1 MASLAADMRFLT
13 FPHALLKREM
23 WVEGTVSSIRGNL
36 FKSVAAVATVIA
48 LSGCAGT
55 VVRNPAPHSSLTADT
70 AVPANYEIG
79 PGDEIE
85 LRFYYN
91 PELNDRLTVRPDGK
105 VSVGFL
111 QDVQA
116 AGRSPAALSQEIRSQ
131 LAPHLRQP
139 DVVVAVRG
147 FGSQR
152 VYVGGEVQ
160 RPGPVQLTGRTSILQ
175 TLAEAGWVRDTAR
188 KEEVVLVRRDPA
200 GGRKIFAIDVEK
212 ALSGEDLSQDVL
224 LRPDDMLFVP
234 PSAVANFDR
243 WIDQHIRQALFFSTN
258 AGFAVTRNIG
268 GNNN

>member
-1 MASLAADMRFLT
+1 M
-13 FPHALLKREM
+13 
-23 WVEGTVSSIRGNL
+23 SSIRGNS
-36 FKSVAAVATVIA
+36 FKGVGILAAALA
-48 LSGCAGT
+48 LSGCAGS
-55 VVRNPAPHSSLTADT
+55 VVHNPAPHSYLSADT
-70 AVPANYEIG
+70 AAPANYEIG

-105 VSVGFL
+105 ISVGFL

-116 AGRSPAALSQEIRSQ
+116 AGRTPATLGQDIRSQ

-152 VYVGGEVQ
+152 AFVGGEVQ
-160 RPGPVQLTGRTSILQ
+160 RPGPVALAGRMSILQ
-175 TLAEAGWVRDTAR
+175 ALTEAGWVRDTAR
-188 KEEVVLVRRDPA
+188 KEEVVLVRRDPT

-212 ALSGEDLSQDVL
+212 ALNGEDLSQDVL
-224 LRPDDMLFVP
+224 VRADDMLFVP

-243 WIDQHIRQALFFSTN
+243 WVDQHIRQALFFSTS

-268 GNNN
+268 GNNNN

>member
-1 MASLAADMRFLT
+1 M
-13 FPHALLKREM
+13 
-23 WVEGTVSSIRGNL
+23 SSIRGSA
-36 FKSVAAVATVIA
+36 FKGVGILAAALA
-48 LSGCAGT
+48 LSGCAGSA
-55 VVRNPAPHSSLTADT
+55 VRNPSPHSFLTADT
-70 AVPANYEIG
+70 SVPANYEIG

-91 PELNDRLTVRPDGK
+91 PDLNDRLLVRPDGK
-105 VSVGFL
+105 ISVGFL

-116 AGRSPAALSQEIRSQ
+116 AGRTPAALSQDIRS
-131 LAPHLRQP
+131 LLSPHLRQP
-139 DVVVAVRG
+139 DVVVAVRS

-152 VYVGGEVQ
+152 VFVGGEVQ
-160 RPGPVQLTGRTSILQ
+160 RPGPVLLVGRMSILQ

-212 ALSGEDLSQDVL
+212 ALNGEDLSQDVV

-243 WIDQHIRQALFFSTN
+243 WVDQHIRQALFFSTN

-268 GNNN
+268 GGNN

>member
-1 MASLAADMRFLT
+1 M
-13 FPHALLKREM
+13 
-23 WVEGTVSSIRGNL
+23 SSIRGNS
-36 FKSVAAVATVIA
+36 FKGAGILAAVLA
-48 LSGCAGT
+48 LSGCAGS
-55 VVRNPAPHSSLTADT
+55 VVHNPAPHSHLSADT

-116 AGRSPAALSQEIRSQ
+116 AGRTPTALGQDIRAQ

-139 DVVVAVRG
+139 DVVVAVRS

-152 VYVGGEVQ
+152 AFVGGEVQ
-160 RPGPVQLTGRTSILQ
+160 RPGPVMLVGRMSILQ
-175 TLAEAGWVRDTAR
+175 ALTEAGWVRDTAR
-188 KEEVVLVRRDPA
+188 KEEIVLVRRDPA

-212 ALSGEDLSQDVL
+212 ALNGEDLSQDVL
-224 LRPDDMLFVP
+224 VRADDMLFVP
-234 PSAVANFDR
+234 PSAIANFDR
-243 WIDQHIRQALFFSTN
+243 WVDQHIRQALFFSTS
-258 AGFAVTRNIG
+258 AGFAVTRDIG